1 MVKTMESKGWIERQP
16 DANHGRIVQIR
27 LTAQGK
33 SLLHECDAAVA
44 DLEGIMLAGLDS
56 EQQLRLNGELKAMV
70 HALIA
75 MML

>member
-1 MVKTMESKGWIERQP
+1 
-16 DANHGRIVQIR
+16 
-27 LTAQGK
+27 
-33 SLLHECDAAVA
+33 VA